1 MKGDTQALATLS
13 LTHWLAAYLRLSFP
27 LPPFPTHTHIH
38 THAHTHIHTYTHTH
52 IHPHTQDVH
61 KTYRCTALLSLV
73 ALVKKHTAHMMRHLP
88 SIVEAIICTLDPSE
102 HTLRKDCLH
111 ASTMALHELV
121 KRYPMVR

>member
-1 MKGDTQALATLS
+1 MKGDTQALASLS
-13 LTHWLAAYLRLSFP
+13 LTHWLAAYLRLS
-27 LPPFPTHTHIH
+27 LPPSPLSRTHTPTHTH
-38 THAHTHIHTYTHTH
+38 TLTYS
-52 IHPHTQDVH
+52 HTQDVH